1 MRWLNS
7 DAGRAATS
15 GYDSPSILVLAGLAI
30 VGGVVGWLVGQV
42 SPGSG
47 HDVDTFRNDNWYLVW
62 SAVGAM
68 SCALWLILGYFGFHL
83 LRRLVVGSPR
93 GKRLGGRLGRLLGL
107 IASYLVLGLVVSV
120 LQTAFEVQG
129 RRFGATVPLAHF
141 IVRSNIFT
149 VIGLIG
155 SLPNAVGLWWILLS
169 AREMHPVPGTT
180 GQVETKTLEKFR
192 QYQQLAQSFLGMTAT
207 AVAAAVALTGAL
219 RRALL
224 GSEIIQQADYPAE
237 FVLIYG
243 ALFALALAFVY
254 LPTASTLRRTGH
266 ALRDVAALALLSTT
280 GERPPNEIARWL
292 KLQEHRSQMDK
303 ALGLELG
310 IMARIQLALGLL
322 APVLVSLLSTVL
334 PGTT

>member
-1 MRWLNS
+1 MRWVNG
-7 DAGRAATS
+7 DARRAATS
-15 GYDSPSILVLAGLAI
+15 GYDSPSILVLAGVAI
-30 VGGVVGWLVGQV
+30 VGGVMGWLAGQV

-47 HDVDTFRNDNWYLVW
+47 NDVDTFRNDNWYLVW
-62 SAVGAM
+62 SAVGAL
-68 SCALWLILGYFGFHL
+68 SCALWLIFGYFGFHL
-83 LRRLVVGSPR
+83 LRRLVVGSPP
-93 GKRLGGRLGRLLGL
+93 GKGLGGRLGRLLGL

-155 SLPNAVGLWWILLS
+155 SLPNAVGLC
-169 AREMHPVPGTT
+169 AREMHPVPDAA
-180 GQVETKTLEKFR
+180 GQVDTEALEKFR
-192 QYQQLAQSFLGMTAT
+192 QYQQSAQSFLGMTAT

-224 GSEIIQQADYPAE
+224 GSKTIQQADYPAE

-254 LPTASTLRRTGH
+254 LPTAVTLRRTGH
-266 ALRDVAALALLSTT
+266 ALRDAAALALLSAAS
-280 GERPPNEIARWL
+280 EQPPNEIARWL

-310 IMARIQLALGLL
+310 IVARIQLALGLL

-334 PGTT
+334 PGAT